1 MWSPNGETLA
11 FFASDGGLASP
22 WLKIVLAN
30 RAGHVIGDLLQ
41 GTHSRISWL
50 DWSPDGKRIA
60 YSCGNG
66 QTPQD
71 WEVCIIDVKTH
82 AHHVLT
88 RPSKNPDGTL
98 DQGSASLIHVSWSPN
113 GQDIAFDGRHD
124 VTCPVIP
131 GIPPDPTIQC
141 TQSDI
146 YRANV
151 HTGAVTELTDSNDLM
166 AQYSPDGH
174 ELVFTHIH
182 FFGTNTSPT
191 GIYIASASGA
201 HPRLLVSADHMLHGG
216 YPAWSPDGKQ
226 IVYSS
231 ASDGAN
237 DGNTDLFTVNAVG
250 HLARTR
256 VTDTPDDNNEASWT
270 AAITTCTVPRL
281 TGKTL
286 SAAKALIKRAGC
298 KVGKVTGPKS
308 KHVIGQNPAP
318 NRDVPTGT
326 HVNVRLG

>member
-1 MWSPNGETLA
+1 M
-11 FFASDGGLASP
+11 
-22 WLKIVLAN
+22 
-30 RAGHVIGDLLQ
+30 
-41 GTHSRISWL
+41 
-50 DWSPDGKRIA
+50 
-60 YSCGNG
+60 
-66 QTPQD
+66 
-71 WEVCIIDVKTH
+71 CIIDVKTH

-98 DQGSASLIHVSWSPN
+98 DEGSVSLIHVSWSPN

-231 ASDGAN
+231 GSDGAN

-250 HLARTR
+250 HLCADARDRHARRQQRGLLDGRDHDLHGAPADGQDPVGGQGTDQACGLQSRQGHGTQVQARDRPEPGAETR
-256 VTDTPDDNNEASWT
+256 CPDRHARQRP
-270 AAITTCTVPRL
+270 PRL
-281 TGKTL
+281 TP
-286 SAAKALIKRAGC
+286 KRRR
-298 KVGKVTGPKS
+298 
-308 KHVIGQNPAP
+308 PA
-318 NRDVPTGT
+318 
-326 HVNVRLG
+326 